1 MAGRDERDPFDLVE
15 QAAERLQE
23 DAAFR
28 GYWDGL
34 DGLHRDETLMD
45 AAKTLELFRSTM
57 PPLRLLRRELAPST
71 EWHVRAE
78 LLGGALVLSGQLDL
92 VLGGS
97 VAAEPVRATRLAID
111 LKTGRAWPEHAEDM
125 RFYALLLGA
134 PLRRARRTGWPR
146 CTWTRGS
153 GRPRT
158 STGGSSS
165 ARPIGW
171 SRRSAPPR
179 SSTRAGAPSSGRV
192 RTAPGALAR
201 RRVRPAPP
209 CGHPSDARVLLG
221 WRADPDRR
229 TWEQPWA
236 RTCTRS
242 ASSRRSARCPSGCTR
257 SSCAP
262 NATASRRT
270 RSVDEVID
278 VPEIGPHEALVMVM
292 AAGVNFNNVWA
303 ARGVPVDVTK
313 TQARWGEPTEFH
325 IVGSDASGVVYAVG
339 DEVTNVQVGDHVV
352 VHAGQWDLDDPWVVA
367 GNDPGLAASFRV
379 WGYDTCWGS
388 FAQFT
393 KVQAHQCLPKAE
405 RLTWEEAAAPTLTGS
420 TAYRM
425 LHGWPP
431 NTVKEGDVVLVWGA
445 SGGLGSLA
453 VQLVTLAGAK
463 AVAVVSSA
471 ERGEYAKEL
480 GAVGWI
486 DRTNF
491 DHWGVP
497 PAWNDPEWRSWFEGA
512 KAFGKAIWDVLGE
525 RRNPNI
531 VFDHPGQDTIPTSIF
546 VCERGGMVVICAGT
560 SGYDTMVDVRYL
572 WYLQKRYQ
580 GSHLFND
587 EQAAAFNDLVRDGE
601 GHDDARAH
609 VRLRGRRRPRTS

>member
-1 MAGRDERDPFDLVE
+1 VGKDLYE
-15 QAAERLQE
+15 IGEI
-23 DAAFR
+23 
-28 GYWDGL
+28 
-34 DGLHRDETLMD
+34 
-45 AAKTLELFRSTM
+45 
-57 PPLRLLRRELAPST
+57 PPLGEVPRRMHA
-71 EWHVRAE
+71 
-78 LLGGALVLSGQLDL
+78 QL
-92 VLGGS
+92 
-97 VAAEPVRATRLAID
+97 
-111 LKTGRAWPEHAEDM
+111 
-125 RFYALLLGA
+125 
-134 PLRRARRTGWPR
+134 
-146 CTWTRGS
+146 
-153 GRPRT
+153 
-158 STGGSSS
+158 
-165 ARPIGW
+165 
-171 SRRSAPPR
+171 
-179 SSTRAGAPSSGRV
+179 
-192 RTAPGALAR
+192 
-201 RRVRPAPP
+201 VRPERYGEPK
-209 CGHPSDARVLLG
+209 DAI
-221 WRADPDRR
+221 
-229 TWEQPWA
+229 T
-236 RTCTRS
+236 
-242 ASSRRSARCPSGCTR
+242 
-257 SSCAP
+257 
-262 NATASRRT
+262 
-270 RSVDEVID
+270 DEVID
-278 VPEIGPHEALVMVM
+278 VPEIGAHEALVMVM

-303 ARGVPVDVTK
+303 ARGIPVDVTK

-325 IVGSDASGVVYAVG
+325 IVGSDAAGVVYAVG
-339 DEVTNVQVGDHVV
+339 DQVAKVKVGDPVV

-431 NTVKEGDVVLVWGA
+431 NKVRDGDVVLVWGA

-480 GAVGWI
+480 GAVGFVN
-486 DRTNF
+486 RTDF

-497 PAWNDPEWRSWFEGA
+497 PAWDDPGWASWFSGA

-572 WYLQKRYQ
+572 WYMQKRYQ
-580 GSHLFND
+580 GYHLLND
-587 EQAAAFNDLVRDGE
+587 EQAAAFNDLVRDAKVRTTLGNTYDYADAGVAHQLMGDGALPE
-601 GHDDARAH
+601 GNVSVLINAPT
-609 VRLRGRRRPRTS
+609 RGLAGLPD